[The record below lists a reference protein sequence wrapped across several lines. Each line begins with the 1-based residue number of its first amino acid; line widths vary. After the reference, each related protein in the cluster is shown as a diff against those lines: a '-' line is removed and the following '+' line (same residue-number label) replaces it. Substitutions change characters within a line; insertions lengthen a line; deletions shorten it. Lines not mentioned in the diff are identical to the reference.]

1 MAVLGIDLGTTNT
14 VVATVRG
21 GRVQVLSDELG
32 RRLLPS
38 VVSFQPDGEVLV
50 GHSAKDRRVIDAVN
64 TVSSV
69 KRLLGRSWRSPEIE
83 QARSRFAFVLKEGPS
98 HEPRISA
105 RGHEYTLSEISGFV
119 LRRAKQIAESSLGE
133 SIERAVLTV
142 PANFNELQRGATK
155 VAGSVAG
162 LDVVRIVNEPTAA
175 ALAYGLDRAEKER
188 IAIYDFG
195 GGTFDCTLLEL
206 SGSVFEVLATA
217 GDTFLGGDDIDMVI
231 AERMAQAFLLAYRQ
245 DLRSDPQAFE
255 RLRVAAESIKI
266 ELSTRERAGV
276 RLRATALGSKAG
288 STSDVDFVLTRAELE
303 ALAAPLV
310 ERTFAVC
317 EEALSI
323 ANQPVTAF
331 DRVVLVGGST
341 RIPLVRRNVEEFFG
355 TPPLDRV
362 NPDEVVA
369 VGAAVLAAALTE
381 TSRPRAIP
389 LPPSP
394 ASRGSP
400 SDDEEE
406 VTVATDLTSLL
417 AEREKARTPPPSALA
432 SAPTP
437 PLGTHSTSLPPDR
450 SAAAVAAPTP
460 APTPASNEPLRRP
473 LPVLVDVTPR
483 ALVVETAGGFCD
495 TIVQRNAKIPCERTR
510 AFTTSADKQTLVR
523 VRVAQG
529 EDPAFSQNTFLGE
542 VELSGLRP
550 APRGE
555 VVIQVR
561 FEVDESGTMKV
572 LAMDAST
579 GREARATLQLVG
591 ISGAESVG
599 AMRARQ
605 SATPIAG

>member
-21 GRVQVLSDELG
+21 GRVHVLGDELG

-50 GHSAKDRRVIDAVN
+50 GHAAKDRRVIDGEN

-83 QARSRFAFVLKEGPS
+83 QARMRFAFVLKEGPS
-98 HEPRISA
+98 HEPRIAA

-119 LRRAKQIAESSLGE
+119 LRRAKKIAEMALGE
-133 SIERAVLTV
+133 SSERAVITV
-142 PANFNELQRGATK
+142 PANFNELQRAATK

-162 LDVVRIVNEPTAA
+162 LDVLRIVNEPTAA
-175 ALAYGLDRAEKER
+175 ALAYGLEGATEER

-195 GGTFDCTLLEL
+195 GGTFDCTLLDL

-217 GDTFLGGDDIDMVI
+217 GDTYLGGDDIDLVI
-231 AERMAQAFLLAYRQ
+231 AERMAHAFSMAYRQ
-245 DLRSDPQAFE
+245 DLHADPQAFE

-266 ELSTRERAGV
+266 ELSARERANV
-276 RLRATALGSKAG
+276 RLRAAALGSRAG
-288 STSDVDFVLTRAELE
+288 SASDVDFVLTRAELE
-303 ALAAPLV
+303 SLATPLV
-310 ERTFAVC
+310 DRTFAVC
-317 EEALSI
+317 EEALAI
-323 ANQPVTAF
+323 ADLPVTAF

-341 RIPLVRRNVEEFFG
+341 RIPFVRRLVEEFFQKA
-355 TPPLDRV
+355 PLDRV

-369 VGAAVLAAALTE
+369 VGAAVLATALTD
-381 TSRPRAIP
+381 TSRAQAIP

-394 ASRGSP
+394 ASRRSP
-400 SDDEEE
+400 ASDDDE
-406 VTVATDLTSLL
+406 VTVATDLTLLL
-417 AEREKARTPPPSALA
+417 AEREKTRSTPPLYVPS
-432 SAPTP
+432 SGTP
-437 PLGTHSTSLPPDR
+437 PLGIIAPSSAPQRPAAGTLPPP
-450 SAAAVAAPTP
+450 VAPP
-460 APTPASNEPLRRP
+460 EPRRRP
-473 LPVLVDVTPR
+473 MPVLVDVTPR

-529 EDPAFSQNTFLGE
+529 EDPSFSRNTFLGE
-542 VELSGLRP
+542 VELAGLRP

-572 LAMDAST
+572 LATDAST
-579 GREARATLQLVG
+579 GREAHATLQLVG
-591 ISGAESVG
+591 ISGAESVE

-605 SATPIAG
+605 SEMPIGG

>member
-21 GRVQVLSDELG
+21 GRVQVLGDELG

-50 GHSAKDRRVIDAVN
+50 GHAAKDRRVIDAVN

-105 RGHEYTLSEISGFV
+105 QGHEYTLSEISGFV
-119 LRRAKQIAESSLGE
+119 LRRAKQIAEASLGE
-133 SIERAVLTV
+133 AIERAVLTV
-142 PANFNELQRGATK
+142 PANFNELQRAATK

-195 GGTFDCTLLEL
+195 GGTFDCTLLDL

-217 GDTFLGGDDIDMVI
+217 GDTFLGGDDLDIVI
-231 AERMAQAFLLAYRQ
+231 AERMAQAFLLAYRH
-245 DLRSDPQAFE
+245 DLRADPQAFE

-276 RLRATALGSKAG
+276 RLRAAALGSRAG
-288 STSDVDFVLTRAELE
+288 SASDVDFVLTRTELE
-303 ALAAPLV
+303 ALAAPLI

-341 RIPLVRRNVEEFFG
+341 RIPLVRRCVEEFFG

-394 ASRGSP
+394 ASRRSP
-400 SDDEEE
+400 SDDEDE

-417 AEREKARTPPPSALA
+417 AEREKARSTPPFAMP

-437 PLGTHSTSLPPDR
+437 PMGMY
-450 SAAAVAAPTP
+450 AASVAPQRPAAGTP
-460 APTPASNEPLRRP
+460 APTPAPAEPPRRQ

-529 EDPAFSQNTFLGE
+529 EDPTFSQNTFLGE
-542 VELSGLRP
+542 VELAGLRP

-579 GREARATLQLVG
+579 GRQARATLQLVG

>member
-21 GRVQVLSDELG
+21 GRVHVLGDELG

-50 GHSAKDRRVIDAVN
+50 GHAAKDRRVIDATN

-98 HEPRISA
+98 HEPRIA
-105 RGHEYTLSEISGFV
+105 AQGHEYTLSEISGFV
-119 LRRAKQIAESSLGE
+119 LRRAKQIAEMALGE

-142 PANFNELQRGATK
+142 PANFNELQRAATK

-162 LDVVRIVNEPTAA
+162 LDVLRIVNEPTAA
-175 ALAYGLDRAEKER
+175 ALAYGLEGATQER

-195 GGTFDCTLLEL
+195 GGTFDCTLLDL

-217 GDTFLGGDDIDMVI
+217 GDTFLGGDDIDLAI
-231 AERMAQAFLLAYRQ
+231 AERMAQAFSLAYRQ
-245 DLRSDPQAFE
+245 DLHADPQAFE

-266 ELSTRERAGV
+266 ELSSRERASV
-276 RLRATALGSKAG
+276 RLRAAALGSRAG
-288 STSDVDFVLTRAELE
+288 SASDVEFVLTRSELE
-303 ALAAPLV
+303 MLSTPLV
-310 ERTFAVC
+310 DRTFAVC

-323 ANQPVTAF
+323 ANQSATAF

-341 RIPLVRRNVEEFFG
+341 RMPLVRRLVEEFFQR
-355 TPPLDRV
+355 PPLDRV

-394 ASRGSP
+394 ASRRSP
-400 SDDEEE
+400 AYQEDE
-406 VTVATDLTSLL
+406 VTVATDLTLLL
-417 AEREKARTPPPSALA
+417 AEREKARPTPAFPLPAA
-432 SAPTP
+432 GAP
-437 PLGTHSTSLPPDR
+437 PLGTPPSVVTAQR
-450 SAAAVAAPTP
+450 PAATAVPP
-460 APTPASNEPLRRP
+460 VLGPRDPPRRMM
-473 LPVLVDVTPR
+473 PVLVDVTPR
-483 ALVVETAGGFCD
+483 ALVVETVGGFCD

-510 AFTTSADKQTLVR
+510 AFTTSADKQTVVR

-529 EDPAFSQNTFLGE
+529 EDPTFSQNTFLGE
-542 VELSGLRP
+542 VELAGLRP

-561 FEVDESGTMKV
+561 FEVDESGTMNV
-572 LAMDAST
+572 LATDAST

-591 ISGAESVG
+591 ISGADSVG
-599 AMRARQ
+599 VMRARQ
-605 SATPIAG
+605 AAMPIGG